1 MMIAHRAS
9 PTPRPEVVPC
19 RRRVPRQPGGP
30 TALFA
35 TLALVV
41 GMCRADDADGVP
53 PPQTA
58 IARAAR
64 AVVKVYGSGG
74 VRGLEGYQ
82 SGILVSPEG
91 RILTAMSTV
100 LDSADVECV
109 LDDGTRHRATLL
121 GADPR
126 RELAL
131 LAINAT
137 GLPSLTLD
145 SADVV
150 PVGTRV
156 IALSNL
162 FAVAVGDERV
172 SAQRGVVSA
181 IVPLQARR
189 GASEAPY
196 AGDVYVLD
204 CTTNNPGSAGGA
216 LVDSRGRLVGM
227 LGKELRATTSG
238 IWLSYAL
245 PAAELVR
252 GVAAIESGT
261 VATETVE
268 DVRPF
273 DPGRVGA
280 ILVPDLLDRTP
291 PFVEAVVRGS
301 TAERAGLRPDDLV
314 IAVAGRSV
322 GTRGALQHEL
332 GRLPV
337 AEPMRLSVIRDGAIV
352 EIDLGPKP
360 RVEERPRREDER

>member
-1 MMIAHRAS
+1 M
-9 PTPRPEVVPC
+9 VVRCALRMP
-19 RRRVPRQPGGP
+19 VDW
-30 TALFA
+30 TAVCVTFA
-35 TLALVV
+35 LALAV
-41 GMCRADDADGVP
+41 CRADDADGVP
-53 PPQTA
+53 QPQAA

-131 LAINAT
+131 LAIDAT
-137 GLPSLTLD
+137 GLPSLALEP
-145 SADVV
+145 ADAV

-189 GASEAPY
+189 GAAEAPY

-227 LGKELRATTSG
+227 LGKELRSTTSG

-261 VATETVE
+261 IDAETVE
-268 DVRPF
+268 DARPF

-301 TAERAGLRPDDLV
+301 SAERAGLRPDDLV

-322 GTRGALQHEL
+322 GTRGALQREL
-332 GRLPV
+332 GRLPA